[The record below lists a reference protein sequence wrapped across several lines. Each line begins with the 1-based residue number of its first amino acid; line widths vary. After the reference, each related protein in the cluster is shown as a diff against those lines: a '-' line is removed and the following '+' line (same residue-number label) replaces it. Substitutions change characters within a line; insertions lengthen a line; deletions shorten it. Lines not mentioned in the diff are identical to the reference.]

1 MSTDDVGE
9 QSIMTLGLRY
19 SPASPFVRK
28 VLVFAHETGLAERI
42 EPVPTDVWAPDSNI
56 FRDNPL
62 GKVPA
67 LVSDDGTFI
76 GSALCCDYLD
86 TLHGG
91 SRLIPAEPRE
101 RWPALQLHALADGIM
116 EAAVARVAE
125 ELRRPKT
132 MVFQGNIDRQAQKI
146 RHAFDAIERIAAAL
160 GERVALATITL
171 GCALGYLDFRLPLL
185 AWCTEHPALAIW
197 DSVFAARPAMKAT
210 KPFVA

>member
-1 MSTDDVGE
+1 
-9 QSIMTLGLRY
+9 MTLKLRY

-28 VLVFAHETGLAERI
+28 VLVFAHETGLAARI
-42 EPVPTDVWAPDSNI
+42 ELVPTDVWAPDSSI
-56 FRDNPL
+56 FSDNPL

-67 LVSDDGTFI
+67 LVSADGTFI

-91 SRLIPAEPRE
+91 RRLIPVEPGE
-101 RWPALQLHALADGIM
+101 RWRVLQLHALADGIM
-116 EAAVARVAE
+116 EAAVARVVE
-125 ELRRPKT
+125 ELRRPKAL
-132 MVFQGNIDRQAQKI
+132 VFQGNLDRQAEKI
-146 RHAFDAIERIAAAL
+146 RRALDAIEPKAATL
-160 GERVALATITL
+160 GERVTLATITL

-185 AWCTEHPALAIW
+185 AWRTGRPALAVW

>member
-1 MSTDDVGE
+1 
-9 QSIMTLGLRY
+9 MTLKLRY

-28 VLVFAHETGLAERI
+28 VLVFAHETGLAARI
-42 EPVPTDVWAPDSNI
+42 ELVPTDVWAPDSSI
-56 FRDNPL
+56 FSDNPL

-67 LVSDDGTFI
+67 LVSADGTFI

-91 SRLIPAEPRE
+91 RRLIPVEPGE
-101 RWPALQLHALADGIM
+101 RWRVLQLHALADGIM
-116 EAAVARVAE
+116 EAAVARVVE
-125 ELRRPKT
+125 ELRRPKAL
-132 MVFQGNIDRQAQKI
+132 VFQGNLDRQAQKI
-146 RHAFDAIERIAAAL
+146 RRALDAIEPKAATL
-160 GERVALATITL
+160 GERVTLATITL

-185 AWCTEHPALAIW
+185 AWRTGRPALAVW